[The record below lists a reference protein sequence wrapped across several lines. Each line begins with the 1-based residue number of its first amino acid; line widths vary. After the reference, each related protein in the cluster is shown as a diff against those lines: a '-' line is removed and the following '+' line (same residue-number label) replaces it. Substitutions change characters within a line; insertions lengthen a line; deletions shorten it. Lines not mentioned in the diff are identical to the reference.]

1 MVVIKHDSVVLPA
14 IRISKKLWKYLEK
27 LMQKKMFTNKS
38 EMIKEALREYVENHQ
53 EEVKETTFNIVDSR
67 LILENERIL
76 EKAREDELLEWA
88 EKIRTG

>member
-1 MVVIKHDSVVLPA
+1 
-14 IRISKKLWKYLEK
+14 
-27 LMQKKMFTNKS
+27 MQKKMFTNKS